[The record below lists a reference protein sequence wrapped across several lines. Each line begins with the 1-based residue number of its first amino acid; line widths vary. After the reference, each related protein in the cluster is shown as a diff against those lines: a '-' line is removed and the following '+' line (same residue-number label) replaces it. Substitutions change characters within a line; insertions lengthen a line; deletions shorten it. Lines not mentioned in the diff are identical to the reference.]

1 LDAWVAASQPSL
13 GPARRNVLYVVAE
26 LTMDGIW
33 VPSSQ
38 IKEHFGAQR
47 QPVNRH
53 LRALEAEGLVL
64 LENRGRG
71 LPLYVKATA
80 AGRRAVGLSGPQ
92 RQAEPVF
99 DAEDELLQPPAQE
112 PVAASVPVLIAADQE
127 APVSRGE
134 RFAMTL
140 YEALSPFLRGLD
152 YPDFRRML
160 MQTLAAALG
169 HTLPSQISAPPPP
182 QPLVYEPEHRAA
194 AQAEVVSPVSEPIA
208 VPPPPQPLV
217 HEPEHRAAAQA
228 AVVSPIPDP
237 VAAAP
242 AHRPQVYQPDHRA
255 AAQAAVARPVSGP
268 PVLQVL
274 SPSQEPPGLTEAE
287 EALEER
293 LNVSCHPE
301 RREQLWWERTKD
313 FSALW
318 DQISRWRLGSL
329 GTSFTSFGPRW
340 RHPEWNN
347 FNRARRQADARG
359 ARYLDWIQ
367 AQFDRLGGPVTPRE
381 LHGEEALAAWH
392 KRVSSQGGL
401 QGPAPLGAAPY
412 TVDTFNIK
420 NPDHVA
426 YAEELLGQISSLA
439 NRVYGDDVDGPIRL
453 LTQAVSGGNLP
464 EAALELRPQWR
475 DRVLASLGRP
485 APQPA
490 PQPAPRAAA
499 AEPPRTSGRQALII

>member
-1 LDAWVAASQPSL
+1 METPPSPPRKEPVRLDAWVAASQPSL

-26 LTMDGIW
+26 LTMDGAW

-80 AGRRAVGLSGPQ
+80 AGRRAVGLRGPQ
-92 RQAEPVF
+92 RPAEAPAEVEAAQVLAPLAEP
-99 DAEDELLQPPAQE
+99 APLPAM
-112 PVAASVPVLIAADQE
+112 IAADQE
-127 APVSRGE
+127 VPVSRGE

-140 YEALSPFLRGLD
+140 YDALRPFLRGLE
-152 YPDFRRML
+152 YQDFRRLL

-169 HTLPSQISAPPPP
+169 RIPYSQITPPPP
-182 QPLVYEPEHRAA
+182 PRALAPEPAEEAP
-194 AQAEVVSPVSEPIA
+194 AQV
-208 VPPPPQPLV
+208 
-217 HEPEHRAAAQA
+217 
-228 AVVSPIPDP
+228 AVV
-237 VAAAP
+237 
-242 AHRPQVYQPDHRA
+242 RPLP
-255 AAQAAVARPVSGP
+255 GP

-274 SPSQEPPGLTEAE
+274 SPSQEPPELTAAE

-293 LNVSCHPE
+293 LDVSCHPE

-347 FNRARRQADARG
+347 YNRARRQADARG

-367 AQFDRLGGPVTPRE
+367 AQFDRLNGPVSPHE

-412 TVDTFNIK
+412 TVDSFNVK

-426 YAEELLGQISSLA
+426 YAEELLGQITSLA
-439 NRVYGDDVDGPIRL
+439 HRVYGDDPDGPIRL

-464 EAALELRPQWR
+464 EAALELRPQWK

-485 APQPA
+485 APVPQPAPA
-490 PQPAPRAAA
+490 PQPAPRPVVVEA
-499 AEPPRTSGRQALII
+499 PSYTVRQALII

>member
-1 LDAWVAASQPSL
+1 MRLDAWVAASQPSL

-80 AGRRAVGLSGPQ
+80 AGRRAVGLRGPQ
-92 RQAEPVF
+92 RQAEPAF
-99 DAEDELLQPPAQE
+99 EDEPDQPLAPSPEQAATPLPAM
-112 PVAASVPVLIAADQE
+112 IAADQE
-127 APVSRGE
+127 APLSRGE

-140 YEALSPFLRGLD
+140 YEALRPFLRGLE
-152 YPDFRRML
+152 YPDFRRLL

-169 HTLPSQISAPPPP
+169 RMPLSQITAPPPP
-182 QPLVYEPEHRAA
+182 RPLVQEPQQPTP
-194 AQAEVVSPVSEPIA
+194 AQV
-208 VPPPPQPLV
+208 
-217 HEPEHRAAAQA
+217 
-228 AVVSPIPDP
+228 AVV
-237 VAAAP
+237 
-242 AHRPQVYQPDHRA
+242 
-255 AAQAAVARPVSGP
+255 RPVPGP

-274 SPSQEPPGLTEAE
+274 SPSQDPPALTAAE

-293 LNVSCHPE
+293 LDVSCHPE

-318 DQISRWRLGSL
+318 DQVTRWRMGSL
-329 GTSFTSFGPRW
+329 GTSFTTFGPRW

-367 AQFDRLGGPVTPRE
+367 AQFDRLGGPVSPKE
-381 LHGEEALAAWH
+381 LHGEEALASWH

-401 QGPAPLGAAPY
+401 QGPAPLGEAPY
-412 TVDTFNIK
+412 TVDTFNAG
-420 NPDHVA
+420 NPEHVA
-426 YAEELLGQISSLA
+426 YAEELLGQITSLA

-453 LTQAVSGGNLP
+453 LTQAVAGGNLP

-485 APQPA
+485 ASQPQPVA
-490 PQPAPRAAA
+490 PPAPRAVVV
-499 AEPPRTSGRQALII
+499 EPPRYTARQALII

>member
-1 LDAWVAASQPSL
+1 
-13 GPARRNVLYVVAE
+13 
-26 LTMDGIW
+26 MDGIW

-112 PVAASVPVLIAADQE
+112 PAAASVPALIAADQE

-134 RFAMTL
+134 RFAMNL
-140 YEALSPFLRGLD
+140 YEALGPFLRGLD
-152 YPDFRRML
+152 YQDFRRML

-169 HTLPSQISAPPPP
+169 HIPASQIPAPPPP
-182 QPLVYEPEHRAA
+182 RPLAYEPERQAE
-194 AQAEVVSPVSEPIA
+194 AQTEHQERVRAEVVSPVAEPIA
-208 VPPPPQPLV
+208 APP
-217 HEPEHRAAAQA
+217 
-228 AVVSPIPDP
+228 
-237 VAAAP
+237 AP
-242 AHRPQVYQPDHRA
+242 RPRVYEPDHRA
-255 AAQAAVARPVSGP
+255 LAQVAVARPVSGP

-274 SPSQEPPGLTEAE
+274 SPSQEPPALTGAE

-293 LNVSCHPE
+293 LDVSCHPE
-301 RREQLWWERTKD
+301 RREQLWFERSKD

-367 AQFDRLGGPVTPRE
+367 AQFDRLGGPVPPRE

-412 TVDTFNIK
+412 TVDTFNVK

-426 YAEELLGQISSLA
+426 YAEELLGQITSLA
-439 NRVYGDDVDGPIRL
+439 SRVYGDDVDGPIRL

-464 EAALELRPQWR
+464 EAALELRPHWK

-490 PQPAPRAAA
+490 PVPTPPPAPRSVA
-499 AEPPRTSGRQALII
+499 AEAPRVSGRQALII